1 MKSFKQFISEEISGV
16 AWQKSLYDLIWQPND
31 QKMGYIPLSKQMLR
45 RLGITGETQR
55 EEWAIHV
62 TDYKGLVNVLKMQGS
77 AKALSTMTKVTSVDM
92 ALAYFG
98 SDSDGGIQTEGGV
111 VIQMSGDVVAAGAQD
126 LMSAPDGQGRRW
138 MDSTG
143 VLGAL
148 TGASDEIRTME
159 NMMSE
164 LFTRK
169 ANLIKKEIGTFYGGI
184 MGLRWPEDRIDYAV
198 AEDSDIEIPTPPENS
213 SAREAMRWMHWLGS
227 GHSSKYI
234 KLART
239 GKTKNDKVLLK
250 YIRNFVGTM
259 VKLTFDLIEK
269 HLSQSHYT
277 EFLKDL
283 ITGEKGWTTW
293 NEIVLNKIKI
303 KEVWIRDSATFN
315 VTALEEL
322 VSKKGI
328 KVQIY
333 NDGDWDQELEWIFQD
348 MEVS

>member
-1 MKSFKQFISEEISGV
+1 MKSFKHFLAEEISGV
-16 AWQKSLYDLIWQPND
+16 AWQKNLYDLIWQPND

-62 TDYKGLVNVLKMQGS
+62 TDYKGLVNVMKMEGS
-77 AKALSTMTKVTSVDM
+77 AKSLSTMTQVSSSEV

-98 SDSDGGIQTEGGV
+98 SDPMGSGGIQTKGGV

-126 LMSAPDGQGRRW
+126 LMSAPDSQGRRW

-148 TGASDEIRTME
+148 TGANTEIRTME
-159 NMMSE
+159 HMMSE

-169 ANLIKKEIGTFYGGI
+169 AKLIKKEIGTFYGGI
-184 MGLRWPEDRIDYAV
+184 MMQKFPDEFTDD
-198 AEDSDIEIPTPPENS
+198 DIEIPTAPDDS
-213 SAREAMRWMHWLGS
+213 TDREAMRWMHWLGS

-234 KLART
+234 KLAGT
-239 GKTKNDKVLLK
+239 GKSRNDKVLLK
-250 YIRNFVGTM
+250 YIRKFVGTM

-269 HLSQSHYT
+269 HISQSHYT

-293 NEIVLNKIKI
+293 NEIVLNRIKV
-303 KEVWIRDSATFN
+303 KEVWIRHSDTFN
-315 VTALEEL
+315 VTALSDL
-322 VSKKGI
+322 VSRKGA
-328 KVQIY
+328 KVHIL
-333 NDGDWDQELEWIFQD
+333 DDSDWDQELEWIFQD
-348 MEVS
+348 MEV